1 MFLDKTADKI
11 VFKFLNNINYG
22 YLELTTVDG
31 KILKFGNSDQKL
43 RANIVIKKKNHY
55 QDRNAWQYF
64 LYYGFLYF

>member
-31 KILKFGNSDQKL
+31 KICQNGS
-43 RANIVIKKKNHY
+43 
-55 QDRNAWQYF
+55 
-64 LYYGFLYF
+64 